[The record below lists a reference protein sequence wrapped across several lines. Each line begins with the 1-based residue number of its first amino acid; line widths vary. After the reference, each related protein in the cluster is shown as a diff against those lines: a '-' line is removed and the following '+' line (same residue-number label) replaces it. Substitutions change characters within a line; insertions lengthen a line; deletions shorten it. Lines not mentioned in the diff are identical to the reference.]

1 MRKSLLSTGLI
12 ALAALST
19 AGCNAEASKDHETAF
34 QDARLTGRIES
45 MYLLN
50 PHLNAFEI
58 TTVVENG
65 VVHLVGTVESDAD
78 RDLAVA
84 LAENVEGVIDVDND
98 LAIDPAIMSGD
109 ASADEER
116 VARRD
121 FGSWVDDTTTTA
133 AVKSRLIG
141 NANTKGLQIDVDTQG
156 DIVTLS
162 GSVRTAQERDLAEQI
177 ARGSSDVRDVRNN
190 LVVDPS

>member
-1 MRKSLLSTGLI
+1 LATTGLI

-19 AGCNAEASKDHETAF
+19 SGCTAEEPRDLEAAF

-50 PHLNAFEI
+50 PHLSAFEI
-58 TTVVENG
+58 ATDVENG
-65 VVHLVGTVESDAD
+65 VVHLAGTVESDID

-84 LAENVEGVIDVDND
+84 LAKNVEGVIEVEND
-98 LAIDPAIMSGD
+98 LEIDPDLRSGD
-109 ASADEER
+109 AAANEEG

-141 NANTKGLQIDVDTQG
+141 NSNTKGLQIDVDTQG
-156 DIVTLS
+156 DVVTLS
-162 GSVRTAQERDLAEQI
+162 GSVKTPEERELAEQI